1 MSKEKVYKSE
11 RFQLYITI
19 DREDMVLMAS
29 DYLLGEFDPATSG
42 RLLEAGEDL
51 ADELEK
57 LFEIKV
63 EEYGVERLDEE
74 PISYK
79 VF

>member
-29 DYLLGEFDPATSG
+29 DYLLGEFDSTTSG

-63 EEYGVERLDEE
+63 EEYGVERFEE
-74 PISYK
+74 ESINFSN
-79 VF
+79 